1 MKRILP
7 HTFLTLLF
15 IYLTGCTIEMQNEP
29 GVSLELAQFRKEVVS
44 DINYQLSFSIPESK
58 SDSISADITI
68 NFTLSDNKFDL
79 PLDFRESHTKLF
91 SIKINGKDSDIIFE
105 KEHIILS
112 KEFLNNGV
120 NTVTIIFEAG
130 ETSLNRNDEYLYTLF
145 VPDRARTAFPLFD
158 QPNLKATYTLT
169 LETPISWNTISNAP
183 LRKKTNTNNSLIW
196 EFSESDLISSY
207 LFSFVAGKFEVI
219 SRNIDGRDMTLLH
232 RETDS
237 EKVERNLDKIFELH
251 SSSISWLEDYT
262 GIDYPFKKF
271 DFALIPSF
279 QYGGMEHVG
288 AIQYRASSLFLDE
301 APSETQLLSR
311 ASLIAHET
319 AHMWFGDLVTMQWF
333 NDVWTKEVFA
343 NFMASKI
350 VNPSFPDINHD
361 LNFLVRHYPSAY
373 SVDRTEGANPIR
385 QELPNLNEAGTM
397 YGAIIYNKAP
407 IMMRQL
413 ELLIGKDVFQEGLQE
428 YLSTF
433 AFGNATWPDL
443 IRILDNKT
451 NTDLTTWS
459 EVWVNTPGRPHFE
472 IESSILT
479 TNILQIDPLN
489 EHRLWSQAFDISYSE
504 MNGKE
509 LLSTNIISD
518 QASTLLIASENWK
531 HIYFNANGF
540 GYGLFP
546 QDLNSLE
553 EWSNLDVVAKGST
566 LINLYENLLEGDVNP
581 NQYFDQL
588 TNIISEEQ
596 NQLILNLA
604 LGHFRSIYWDF
615 LDHQERLEKSS
626 ELELMLWDSM
636 VSQDESSRKKTFFN
650 TYESIALSKDGIEK
664 LYSIWNKNLIVD
676 GLILSESDF
685 IGLAGTIAIKW
696 PEQANTIVNEQILQI
711 KNLDRKRRFEFIKPA
726 LSNDQTMRDTFFES
740 LASEQ
745 NRQTESWV
753 LGALGYLH
761 HPLRTKESEK
771 YILTSLELLEE
782 IQKTG
787 DIFFPGRWM
796 NVTLGNHHSDFA
808 LEVVNGFL
816 KERPEYNYQL
826 KLKILQAADMM
837 KRMNRIKKSR

>member
-1 MKRILP
+1 MKRILSY
-7 HTFLTLLF
+7 TLLTLLF
-15 IYLTGCTIEMQNEP
+15 IYLTECTSDIQNEP
-29 GVSLELAQFRKEVVS
+29 GVSLELAQFRKEVLS

-58 SDSISADITI
+58 SESISGEITI
-68 NFTLSDNKFDL
+68 SFALSDNKYDL
-79 PLDFRESHTKLF
+79 PLDFRESHEKLF
-91 SIKINGKDSDIIFE
+91 SMKINGIDSDIIFE

-112 KEFLNNGV
+112 KEFLNTGAN
-120 NTVTIIFEAG
+120 NVTIIFEAG

-169 LETPISWNTISNAP
+169 LETPITWNTISNAP
-183 LRKKTNTNNSLIW
+183 LSKKTSSDNSIIW

-219 SRNIDGRDMTLLH
+219 ARNVDGREMTLLH

-237 EKVERNLDKIFELH
+237 EKVERNLDEIFKLH
-251 SSSISWLEDYT
+251 SASISWLEDYT

-319 AHMWFGDLVTMQWF
+319 AHMWFGDLVTMEWF

-350 VNPSFPDINHD
+350 VNPRFPDINHD

-433 AFGNATWPDL
+433 SFGNATWPDL
-443 IRILDNKT
+443 INILDLKT
-451 NTDLTTWS
+451 STDLKTWS
-459 EVWVNTPGRPHFE
+459 EIWVNTPGRPHFE
-472 IESSILT
+472 IEVSDFS

-489 EHRLWSQAFDISYSE
+489 EDRLWSQAFDISYSE
-504 MNGKE
+504 VDGKE
-509 LLSTNIISD
+509 LLSTNIMSD
-518 QASTLLIASENWK
+518 QASTPLRSMENWK
-531 HIYFNANGF
+531 HTFFNANGF
-540 GYGLFP
+540 GYGLFH

-553 EWSNLDVVAKGST
+553 EWSNLDVVTKGST
-566 LINLYENLLEGDVNP
+566 LINLYENLLEGDINS
-581 NQYFDQL
+581 NQYFEQL
-588 TNIISEEQ
+588 TNIISEEE

-615 LDHQERLEKSS
+615 FDQQERLEKSPD
-626 ELELMLWDSM
+626 LEQMLWDTM
-636 VSQDESSRKKTFFN
+636 VSQNESSRKKTFFN
-650 TYESIALSKDGIEK
+650 SYESIALSKDGIEK
-664 LYSIWNKNLIVD
+664 LYSIWNKSLKID

-685 IGLAGTIAIKW
+685 IGLAGTLAIKW
-696 PEQANTIVNEQILQI
+696 PEQANKIVNEQIPQI

-726 LSNDQTMRDTFFES
+726 LSNDQTTRDNFFES
-740 LASEQ
+740 LAFEQ

-771 YILTSLELLEE
+771 YILPSLELLIE

-796 NVTLGNHHSDFA
+796 NVTLSNHHSDYS
-808 LEVVNGFL
+808 LEVVNNFL
-816 KERPEYNYQL
+816 NERPEYNYQL
-826 KLKILQAADMM
+826 KLKILQATDMM
-837 KRMNRIKKSR
+837 KRMNRIKKS